1 MAIYIWPADTRPGP
15 TLMGRILP
23 DPLRNRVKY
32 RFIKKKK
39 KKNLIRVQVL
49 SKTRLEPELEYD
61 PITLKLLK
69 PPLL

>member
-23 DPLRNRVKY
+23 GPLRNRVGY
-32 RFIKKKK
+32 GFIKKKK
-39 KKNLIRVQVL
+39 NPIRVQVL
-49 SKTRLEPELEYD
+49 SKTRLEPEPGYD